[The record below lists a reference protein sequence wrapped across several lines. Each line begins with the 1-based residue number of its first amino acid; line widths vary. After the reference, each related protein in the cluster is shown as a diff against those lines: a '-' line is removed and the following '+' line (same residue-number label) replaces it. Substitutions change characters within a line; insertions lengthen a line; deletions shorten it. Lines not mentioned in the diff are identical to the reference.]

1 MYNQSKWKHLPKMDF
16 GIKNRRNRNQNKRN
30 RKMQLMKAWRLNIL
44 KRSISPWIK
53 VLSFSQMMKM
63 KKKRIQ
69 VCKLIKL
76 IFDLYIN
83 SQNLINN

>member
-1 MYNQSKWKHLPKMDF
+1 MDF
-16 GIKNRRNRNQNKRN
+16 GTKKRRNRNQNKRN

-53 VLSFSQMMKM
+53 VLSSSQMMKM

-76 IFDLYIN
+76 IFDL
-83 SQNLINN
+83 